1 MLSLQIK
8 LGTFSSTLLE
18 GVRSTPYLSRRYK
31 SKRRALPSAS
41 VHGALPLTREVPR
54 TPLIR

>member
-31 SKRRALPSAS
+31 SKRRALPCARRAR
-41 VHGALPLTREVPR
+41 G
-54 TPLIR
+54 TPTDKGGTTHAPH